1 MSKLKQIRP
10 LWWILGSLALLL
22 ICGGVV
28 AAGAFAA
35 RQRAGATLETAE
47 VTSITA
53 ISSVESSGTIAAQ
66 QSTALLWKTTGTV
79 AGVNVKVGDQVKAG
93 DVLMKL
99 DPLSAPGNV
108 IQSQADLIA
117 AQKALDDLL
126 HPTALMIANAQKAAA
141 DAQKALEDA
150 QRAQRNAAAPD
161 VAYYADQYQRAQQT
175 LTAAQQNAE
184 ITNFQ
189 TNLDAASDA
198 LTNATNTLNNI
209 QTLDAQYPGYG
220 GQFDR
225 LKNAQTGYDRATENY
240 QTALYSFQQ
249 AQARDSNTLTDA
261 QKNLNTAQ
269 GNLKAAQTGASTT
282 RQAQA
287 AANVAVAQATLNE
300 AQDKLNKL
308 LNGADPKDL
317 ASATARV
324 QAAQAVVDSLT
335 IKAPFDGKILV
346 TNYEPGDSVSATLPA
361 VVLAN
366 QSRLH
371 VDVSIDESDV
381 GQIKVGDLVTITLDS
396 LPDLSLPG
404 AVSQINPVGSMVQ
417 GLVKY
422 TVRVDMTQTD
432 PRVLLGMTANANII
446 TEVTEGALAVPLD
459 AVQLDDQ
466 GEFVNRVKLGGG
478 LERVNVVSGQIQD
491 DLVTVTGDLKVGD
504 KVQVV
509 EPRPINNGSP
519 FGRG

>member
-10 LWWILGSLALLL
+10 LWWILGGLVLLL
-22 ICGGVV
+22 ICGGV
-28 AAGAFAA
+28 AASAFAA
-35 RQRAGATLETAE
+35 RRKAQGELKTAE

-79 AGVNVKVGDQVKAG
+79 AEVNVKVGDQVKAG
-93 DVLMKL
+93 DVLLKL
-99 DPLSAPGNV
+99 DPLSAPADV
-108 IQSQADLIA
+108 IQAQSNLID
-117 AQKALDDLL
+117 AQQALDDLL

-161 VAYYADQYQRAQQT
+161 VAFYADQYQRAQQT

-198 LTNATNTLNNI
+198 LTNATNAVNTI
-209 QTLDAQYPGYG
+209 EALDTQYPGYG

-225 LKNAQTGYDRATENY
+225 LKNAQEAYEHATENY
-240 QTALYSFQQ
+240 QTTLYGFQQ
-249 AQARDSNTLTDA
+249 AQARDTNTLTDA

-269 GNLKAAQTGASTT
+269 GNLQAAQGGASVT
-282 RQAQA
+282 RRAQA
-287 AANVAVAQATLNE
+287 EANLAVAQATLAE
-300 AQDKLNKL
+300 AQDTLNKL
-308 LNGADPKDL
+308 VNGADPKDL
-317 ASATARV
+317 TSATAKV
-324 QAAQAVVDSLT
+324 QAAQAVVDSLA

-346 TNYEPGDSVSATLPA
+346 VNYQPGDAVSATQPA

-381 GQIKVGDLVTITLDS
+381 GQIKVGDQVTITFDS
-396 LPDLSLPG
+396 LSDLSLPG
-404 AVSQINPVGSMVQ
+404 AVSQINPVGSIVQ

-422 TVRVDMTQTD
+422 TVRVDLTQTD

-446 TEVTEGALAVPLD
+446 TEVIEGALAVPLD
-459 AVQLDDQ
+459 AIQLDDQ
-466 GEFVNRVKLGGG
+466 GEFVNRVKFGGG
-478 LERVNVVSGQIQD
+478 LERVNVVSGELQD
-491 DLVTVTGDLKVGD
+491 DLVAVTGDLKVGD
-504 KVQVV
+504 NVQVV
-509 EPRPINNGSP
+509 EPRPSSPSP
-519 FGRG
+519 FGPG

>member
-10 LWWILGSLALLL
+10 LWWILGGLALVL
-22 ICGGVV
+22 ICGGVFAV
-28 AAGAFAA
+28 SRFAA
-35 RQRAGATLETAE
+35 RRNAGARLETAE

-66 QSTALLWKTTGTV
+66 QSTSLPWKTTGNVSEVT
-79 AGVNVKVGDQVKAG
+79 VKVGDQVKAG

-99 DPLSAPGNV
+99 DPVSAPGNV
-108 IQSQADLIA
+108 IQAQADLIA

-126 HPTALMIANAQKAAA
+126 HPTPLMIANAQKAAA
-141 DAQKALEDA
+141 DAQKSLEDA
-150 QRAQRNAAAPD
+150 QRVQRNVNSPD
-161 VAYYADQYQRAQQT
+161 VSFYQDQYQRAQQS
-175 LTAAQQNAE
+175 LTAAQQNSE

-189 TNLDAASDA
+189 PNLDAASEA
-198 LTNATNTLNNI
+198 LTNATNAVNTI
-209 QTLDAQYPGYG
+209 ETLDAQYPGYG

-225 LKNAQTGYDRATENY
+225 LKNAQEAYERATENY
-240 QTALYSFQQ
+240 QTALYGFQQ
-249 AQARDSNTLTDA
+249 AQARDANTITDA
-261 QKNLNTAQ
+261 QKNLETAQ
-269 GNLKAAQTGASTT
+269 GNLKAAQGGASTT

-287 AANVAVAQATLNE
+287 EANVAVAQATLAE

-308 LNGADPKDL
+308 LNGADPKDI

-324 QAAQAVVDSLT
+324 QAAQAAVDSLT
-335 IKAPFDGKILV
+335 IKAPFEGEVLV
-346 TNYEPGDSVSATLPA
+346 INYEPGDAVSTSLPA

-381 GQIKVGDLVTITLDS
+381 GQIKVGDLVTVTLDS

-404 AVSQINPVGSMVQ
+404 AVSQINPVGSTVQ

-422 TVRVDMTQTD
+422 TVRVDLTQTD

-466 GEFVNRVKLGGG
+466 GEFVNRVKLGGA
-478 LERVNVVSGQIQD
+478 LERVNIVSGEIQD
-491 DLVTVTGDLKVGD
+491 DFVAVTGDLKVGD

-509 EPRPINNGSP
+509 EPRPQSNSP
-519 FGRG
+519 FGPG